1 MQQKHN
7 CGHSLNARFNAS
19 IKRIVFIMLV
29 CLSTWSYALAAGT
42 ESSSNQAGNSGSN
55 NVTVTVV
62 DDAGAVIGASVMV
75 KGTTNGNS
83 TDIEGQA
90 TLKNVPA
97 NSTVVVSY
105 VGYLTQE
112 VKLAGRRAV
121 TVKLIQDAQALSLI
135 HI

>member
-83 TDIEGQA
+83 TDI
-90 TLKNVPA
+90 
-97 NSTVVVSY
+97 
-105 VGYLTQE
+105 
-112 VKLAGRRAV
+112 
-121 TVKLIQDAQALSLI
+121 
-135 HI
+135 